1 MNRSVRK
8 LRILVVDD
16 HEVVRWGLGS
26 LLVAQAWVKGCVGAG
41 DADEAL
47 RLAARHRPHVAVLDL
62 FLGRAS
68 TVDLCREITEA
79 GEITRVLLI
88 SGAGTIPVAAARAA
102 GASGFVRKEA
112 GLAEVM
118 RAVRTVGMG
127 GEVFDPEPVS
137 TPGDLSPREREVLEL
152 MAAGDTNREIAAH
165 LHLSPHTVKDHTT
178 AILRKLEAR
187 NRTDAVERARRLG
200 LLGQPR

>member
-1 MNRSVRK
+1 MNRSIRK
-8 LRILVVDD
+8 LRVLVVDD

-26 LLVAQAWVKGCVGAG
+26 LLVAQNWVKGCVGAG
-41 DADEAL
+41 DAEEAL
-47 RLAARHRPHVAVLDL
+47 RLAERHRPHVAVLDL
-62 FLGRAS
+62 FLGRSS
-68 TVDLCREITEA
+68 TVDLCRELTEV

>member
-26 LLVAQAWVKGCVGAG
+26 LLVAQSWVKGCVGAG
-41 DADEAL
+41 DEEEAL
-47 RLAARHRPHVAVLDL
+47 RLAARHKPHVAVLDL
-62 FLGRAS
+62 FLGRTS
-68 TVDLCREITEA
+68 TVDLCRRLRETSET
-79 GEITRVLLI
+79 TRVLLI

-118 RAVRTVGMG
+118 RAVRAVGLG
-127 GEVFDPEPVS
+127 GEVFDTEPVS
-137 TPGDLSPREREVLEL
+137 TPGDLSPREREVLDL
-152 MAAGDTNREIAAH
+152 MGAGDTNREIAAH

-187 NRTDAVERARRLG
+187 NRTDAVERARRMG
-200 LLGQPR
+200 LLGQRD

>member
-26 LLVAQAWVKGCVGAG
+26 LLVAQSWVKGCVGAG

-62 FLGRAS
+62 FLGRIS
-68 TVDLCREITEA
+68 TVDLCRQLTEVS
-79 GEITRVLLI
+79 EITRVLLI

-127 GEVFDPEPVS
+127 GEVFDTEPVQ

-178 AILRKLEAR
+178 AILRKLDAR

>member
-1 MNRSVRK
+1 MNRSIRQ
-8 LRILVVDD
+8 LRVLVVDD

-26 LLVAQAWVKGCVGAG
+26 LLVSQPWVKGCVGAG
-41 DADEAL
+41 DAEEAL

-62 FLGRAS
+62 FLGRTS
-68 TVDLCREITEA
+68 TVDLCAQLREA
-79 GEITRVLLI
+79 GDITRVLRI
-88 SGAGTIPVAAARAA
+88 RGAGTIPVAAARAA

-118 RAVRTVGMG
+118 RAVRAVGLG

-152 MAAGDTNREIAAH
+152 MGAGDTNREIAAH

-178 AILRKLEAR
+178 AILRKLDAR
-187 NRTDAVERARRLG
+187 NRTEAVERARRLG
-200 LLGQPR
+200 LLGER